1 MIKEADFALRQA
13 FALCPYSPEALFR
26 YVNLL
31 ISPEVQRFDDALLL
45 ARTSQKLDPFNASF
59 VGLVNSLEGRKI
71 QRAGLNPAKM
81 EQDLQQNPGNFQ
93 LALELASQYFQLGQT
108 GAALQA
114 LDQVL
119 NGSNVPTALLRSL
132 LPVYSTLSNEP
143 KLQKTSALLASQ
155 FQSDPANLEAGI
167 ALAESYRDLHQ
178 SQRALQILDEVI
190 GSPNADGNVTVQAA
204 QEFAALADYPRL
216 EVALEK
222 LARLEP
228 NSPEAWYDLAALR
241 SILGKSSASL
251 QALRQ
256 ALKLGAERRIRDPK
270 ARDLLAEVQQ
280 DPRFQAIRPLP
291 EFRELTQKK

>member
-1 MIKEADFALRQA
+1 
-13 FALCPYSPEALFR
+13 
-26 YVNLL
+26 
-31 ISPEVQRFDDALLL
+31 
-45 ARTSQKLDPFNASF
+45 
-59 VGLVNSLEGRKI
+59 
-71 QRAGLNPAKM
+71 
-81 EQDLQQNPGNFQ
+81 
-93 LALELASQYFQLGQT
+93 
-108 GAALQA
+108 
-114 LDQVL
+114 
-119 NGSNVPTALLRSL
+119 
-132 LPVYSTLSNEP
+132 
-143 KLQKTSALLASQ
+143 LASQ

-204 QEFAALADYPRL
+204 QEFATLADYPRL